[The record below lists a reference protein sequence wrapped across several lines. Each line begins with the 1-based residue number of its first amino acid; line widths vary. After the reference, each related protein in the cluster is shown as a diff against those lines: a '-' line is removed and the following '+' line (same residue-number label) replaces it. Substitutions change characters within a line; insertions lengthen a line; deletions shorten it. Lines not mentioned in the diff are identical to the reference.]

1 MILAAGRGSRLRPLT
16 DHLPKALVPVADKP
30 LIEHHVAKLAAAG
43 IRELVINLSWLGEQI
58 EAHLGDGARFGVA
71 IRWSREPELLETGGG
86 IRQALP
92 WLGEEPF
99 AVISADIWS
108 DFGYQ
113 QLPRTLAADTR
124 AHLVLV
130 ANPAHNPSG
139 DYRLCGDARVRA
151 KNARAETLTF
161 SGIALIAPALVREF
175 PPGTAFPL
183 REALAAAI
191 AAGRV
196 SGEIHRGRWSDVGT
210 PERLDELRRELE
222 SR

>member
-1 MILAAGRGSRLRPLT
+1 MILAAGRGERLRPLT
-16 DHLPKALVPVADKP
+16 MRLPKALVPAGGKP
-30 LIEHHVAKLAAAG
+30 LIEYHLEKLAAAG

-58 EAHLGDGARFGVA
+58 EERLGDGARFGIT
-71 IRWSREPELLETGGG
+71 IRWSRETEPLETGGG

-108 DFGYQ
+108 DYDYRR
-113 QLPRTLAADTR
+113 LPRVLPADAR

-130 ANPAHNPSG
+130 PNPAHHPDG
-139 DYRLCGDARVRA
+139 DYRLDGAARVRA
-151 KNARAETLTF
+151 RQAGRAALTF
-161 SGIALIAPALVREF
+161 SGIAVIAPALVREF

-191 AAGRV
+191 AADAV
-196 SGEIHRGRWSDVGT
+196 HGEIHRGCWSDIGT
-210 PERLDELRRELE
+210 PERLADLRLRLGG
-222 SR
+222 

>member
-16 DHLPKALVPVADKP
+16 DGLPKALVPVGEKP
-30 LIEHHVAKLAAAG
+30 LIEHHIEKLAAVG

-58 EAHLGDGARFGVA
+58 EARLGDGARFGVA

-108 DFGYQ
+108 DYDYHH
-113 QLPRTLAADTR
+113 LPSTLAADTR

-130 ANPAHNPSG
+130 ANPEHNRVG
-139 DYRLCGDARVRA
+139 DYRLDGDARVRQKSA
-151 KNARAETLTF
+151 AEESLTF
-161 SGIALIAPALVREF
+161 SGIAVITPALVRDF
-175 PPGTAFPL
+175 PSGAAFPL
-183 REALAAAI
+183 RNALAAAI
-191 AAGRV
+191 AGGRV
-196 SGEIHRGRWSDVGT
+196 CGEVHRGRWSDVGT
-210 PERLDELRRELE
+210 PERLAELRHQLGG
-222 SR
+222 